1 MNDELRQCWNQRYG
15 ETQLTQQPARVLSDH
30 LHLLPRHG
38 KALDLACGLGANA
51 LLLGQQGLETWAWD
65 ISPVAIKRL
74 DEAAQQTGL
83 SVHTETRDV
92 ILQPPQPDSFDV
104 IVVSRFLERSLAPA
118 LQAALRSGG
127 VLFYQ
132 TFTKLRVTEGG
143 PRNPHFLLEDN
154 ELLHLFAALKVRV
167 YREEGL
173 LGELDSG
180 FRNEAML
187 IAQKEVL

>member
-51 LLLGQQGLETWAWD
+51 LLLGQQGLEIWAWD
-65 ISPVAIKRL
+65 ISPVAIMRL
-74 DEAAQQTGL
+74 DEAAQQAGL

-92 ILQPPQPDSFDV
+92 ILQPPQSDSFDV

>member
-1 MNDELRQCWNQRYG
+1 M
-15 ETQLTQQPARVLSDH
+15 
-30 LHLLPRHG
+30 
-38 KALDLACGLGANA
+38 
-51 LLLGQQGLETWAWD
+51 
-65 ISPVAIKRL
+65 I
-74 DEAAQQTGL
+74 
-83 SVHTETRDV
+83 
-92 ILQPPQPDSFDV
+92 
-104 IVVSRFLERSLAPA
+104 
-118 LQAALRSGG
+118 
-127 VLFYQ
+127 FYQ